1 MIVSI
6 PHEKKKK
13 NCSIPRSALTIICP
27 FFFLRFFFFY
37 RWKKMWDL
45 HPPLR
50 LRRSR
55 DGHTRLH
62 LACFFLAQEAHVFTE
77 QGEDSPPLLHLH
89 YVSNLIALHSLRLL
103 EPQLKT
109 RS

>member
-1 MIVSI
+1 
-6 PHEKKKK
+6 
-13 NCSIPRSALTIICP
+13 
-27 FFFLRFFFFY
+27 
-37 RWKKMWDL
+37 MWDL

-77 QGEDSPPLLHLH
+77 QGEDSPPPPPL
-89 YVSNLIALHSLRLL
+89 ALCFRFD
-103 EPQLKT
+103 
-109 RS
+109 RFA